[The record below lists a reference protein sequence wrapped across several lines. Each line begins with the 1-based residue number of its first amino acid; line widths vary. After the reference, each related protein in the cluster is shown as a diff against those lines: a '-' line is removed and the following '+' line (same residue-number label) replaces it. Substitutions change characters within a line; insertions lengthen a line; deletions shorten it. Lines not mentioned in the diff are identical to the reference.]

1 MADKP
6 TCSILGCC
14 KAVFARG
21 WCTSHYFRWKRNGD
35 ALAGHS
41 SPGAAIAWLDEL
53 VERVGTDD
61 CVFWQFKPRT
71 RDGYGQVS
79 FNGKVM
85 GAHRYVCI
93 ASHGE
98 PPKGK
103 NEAAH
108 ICGKGRQGCV
118 NPRPLHWASRAEN
131 HAEGAKL
138 RGSGVAPLYRTS
150 KIPNHDIQTI
160 RSMRGNERI
169 AVTAARY
176 GVHESTISLIQSGKR
191 RSQA

>member
-1 MADKP
+1 MPAGGAHPIISDGNATVTP
-6 TCSILGCC
+6 LLGI
-14 KAVFARG
+14 ARPAPPSLG
-21 WCTSHYFRWKRNGD
+21 WMSWLSE
-35 ALAGHS
+35 LAPMIACFGS
-41 SPGAAIAWLDEL
+41 SS
-53 VERVGTDD
+53 R
-61 CVFWQFKPRT
+61 
-71 RDGYGQVS
+71 
-79 FNGKVM
+79 

-118 NPRPLHWASRAEN
+118 NPRHLHWASRAEN